1 MGRAVT
7 QQMHSG
13 GSANRSNAKM
23 ADDQDTPHGEP
34 RTPHGGPGSDEI
46 LLEVCVECGKEY
58 MSESRAAS
66 GLLRCER
73 CGGEV
78 FRSFDA
84 ATNQDEAEADFHE
97 STDRDTTPEDGPT
110 EVTRGDLADLGNL

>member
-1 MGRAVT
+1 
-7 QQMHSG
+7 
-13 GSANRSNAKM
+13 M
-23 ADDQDTPHGEP
+23 ADDQNTPYATR
-34 RTPHGGPGSDEI
+34 RTSRGGPGSDGI

-58 MSESRAAS
+58 MSEPGESS
-66 GLLRCER
+66 GRLRCER

-84 ATNQDEAEADFHE
+84 ATTEAEADTESDAEADFHE
-97 STDRDTTPEDGPT
+97 STDRDTAPDDGPT

>member
-1 MGRAVT
+1 
-7 QQMHSG
+7 
-13 GSANRSNAKM
+13 M
-23 ADDQDTPHGEP
+23 ADDQNAREPERHASPGE
-34 RTPHGGPGSDEI
+34 TASDGV

-58 MSESRAAS
+58 MSEPGEAS

-73 CGGEV
+73 CGSEV

-84 ATNQDEAEADFHE
+84 ATREEDADADADFHE